1 MRSFI
6 GWPRKS
12 GGKRQGERLFMAS
25 ERDTVLTQMV
35 EVITSTVSFG
45 ERLSNLVHLLGRYL
59 KVDLALYFALDK
71 TKETLKLE
79 VSSKGAIPPH
89 IRVEFRTGQGLV
101 GEVAQTRKPKVVYR
115 HQEGVVAANSAL
127 ESVHPSFNTLAA
139 FPVADDNYL
148 YGILLLVDKAERSF
162 TSAERHLVHLATL
175 MLAGTVRQ
183 AILQEDAKKRIAEL
197 SVLFEVGKALSSTV
211 ELDEL
216 LERVVSTTAKVIN
229 ARGAALQIIDRVTG
243 EVRVSSQ
250 YGQIPTTQICPGLEG
265 PPQRFLAAEVPY
277 LEGQTTNSQGQ
288 VHYHLIVPLA
298 FKGQLHGSLC
308 VFDKLTPNGDY
319 QEFDPENRQLLFTM
333 AGLIVNSLENA
344 LTYQQVEDLAE
355 RNERMV
361 RNLTALQEISRAML
375 TTVQKDRLLEIILQG
390 IVQERGL
397 GFDRGVVLMI
407 DEAEQILKGVKGA
420 RRPERAPALP
430 LSEALLLPLSDEL
443 PVSDWQIPL
452 RPDLGPLP
460 LAVLQMRPYHI
471 HQREPRPLAEAYGSY
486 DAQEFFVVPLVVK
499 DRVTG
504 VIVVDNQASSRPL
517 EAEPL
522 HALQM
527 LATQAAL
534 ALENAHLYSTIEA
547 NNRELMLI
555 RERMLESDRLAAL
568 SSLASGMAHEIRN
581 PLVSIGGFARRIAK
595 LVEKDSPLRGYVEVI
610 KEEVS
615 RLEKLLREILDFTGE
630 NLSYFGDHDLDQ
642 LIEDTLLLVQ
652 RDLEANNIKVVK
664 ELTELP
670 RLHCDDRQIK
680 QVFYNLFQNARQAMP
695 HGGTLTIK
703 TYPVEKEDGLYAAA
717 AISDTGGGIPLEVLH
732 NIFSPFFSTKD
743 YGTGLG
749 LSIAQ
754 RIVSRHYGQIEVKN
768 ELGKGATFIVTLPVA
783 KYCLVKDA
791 HRGTAV
797 ASAINVPTGGRR

>member
-1 MRSFI
+1 
-6 GWPRKS
+6 
-12 GGKRQGERLFMAS
+12 MAS

-79 VSSKGAIPPH
+79 ISSAGAVPPH
-89 IRVEFRTGQGLV
+89 LRVEFPSGEGLV

-115 HQEGVVAANSAL
+115 HQEGVRAANAAL
-127 ESVHPSFNTLAA
+127 EKLHPSFYTLAA

-148 YGILLLVDKAERSF
+148 YGVLLLVDKAERAF
-162 TSAERHLVHLATL
+162 TSTERHMVYLATL

-197 SVLFEVGKALSSTV
+197 SVLFEVGKALSSTM

-229 ARGAALQIIDRVTG
+229 ARGAALQIVDRVTG

-250 YGQIPTTQICPGLEG
+250 YGQIPTTEIYPGLAEA
-265 PPQRFLAAEVPY
+265 PQRLLTAEVPY
-277 LEGQTTNSQGQ
+277 LEGQTTDSEGQ
-288 VHYHLIVPLA
+288 VHYHLIVPLV
-298 FKGQLHGSLC
+298 FKGSLQGTLC
-308 VFDKLTPNGDY
+308 VFDKLTPNGTY

-344 LTYQQVEDLAE
+344 LTYQQVETLAE

-375 TTVQKDRLLEIILQG
+375 TTVQEERLLEIILQG
-390 IVQERGL
+390 IVQEQGL
-397 GFDRGVVLMI
+397 GFDRGVVLRV
-407 DEAEQILKGVKGA
+407 DEAEQVLKGVKGA
-420 RRPERAPALP
+420 RRPEGAAPVP
-430 LSEALLLPLSDEL
+430 LSEALLQPLSNEL
-443 PVSDWQIPL
+443 PVSDWRIPL
-452 RPDLGPLP
+452 RPDMGPLP
-460 LAVLQMRPYHI
+460 LAVLQMRPYHV
-471 HQREPRPLAEAYGSY
+471 HQREPEALAAGPY

-534 ALENAHLYSTIEA
+534 ALENARLYSTIEA

-581 PLVSIGGFARRIAK
+581 PLVAIGGFARRIAK

-610 KEEVS
+610 QEEVS

-630 NLSYFGDHDLDQ
+630 NLSYFGDHDLEQ
-642 LIEDTLLLVQ
+642 LIEDTLILVQ

-664 ELTELP
+664 ELTKLP
-670 RLHCDDRQIK
+670 RIHCDDRQIK

-703 TYPVEKEDGLYAAA
+703 TYPLEKEDGLYAAIA
-717 AISDTGGGIPLEVLH
+717 VADTGGGIPLEVLH

-768 ELGKGATFIVTLPVA
+768 ELGKGATFIVTLPIA
-783 KYCLVKDA
+783 KYCLLKDA
-791 HRGTAV
+791 DRGRAM
-797 ASAINVPTGGRR
+797 ASALNVPTGGRR